1 MAKKKTEKTEEI
13 QTPQAEEKTLTKREK
28 ITETKNRINAL
39 IVEILQKGAVKK
51 SDLIDK
57 VLEPYKKRYPIEET
71 DNNGFKGLIGL
82 QARALEEANKI
93 SLDEEGVYTL
103 KKQTKTTKKK
113 ADEKPVEEKKEPQKT
128 ATRGRKKKTEE
139 PDKTEPVAALPVE
152 TPKADEK
159 PVEEKKETQKTATR
173 GRKKKTEEPVK
184 VEPVKAEP
192 VKVEPVKTEEPIKA
206 QPPVEAPK
214 AEEKPVETPKAEEK
228 KTEEKPVEE
237 KPTQALVEK
246 EKAEVAKKD
255 VVDMSFLFGGVKPKT
270 PVKAEVKEEIQP
282 PVETPKAEEKP
293 AEKPAIK
300 VEEKPAEKTEK
311 PQEKKLERIPAP
323 VKTGNTVQAKPAV
336 KAEEKPQE
344 KKTETPVKQ
353 EKTPQPQK
361 QQPKPQTAKQAVSLK
376 QPQKAAPT
384 KERTADE
391 KLQEAFIERL
401 HQLGGEYFEYYSV
414 YLLERYS
421 RRNGRR
427 LESLKISGGD
437 RDGGIDGELVLTDR
451 NRFRETIYIQAKNWN
466 ADGTN
471 KNMKMVG
478 ETVLQQFIGAC
489 MWRQAQDGKQNCRG
503 IFMTLTQFTAESKR
517 LLAEMSEKIVGYDAK
532 DIYEAA
538 KECEFGIVKR
548 GNEWVLDENLLS
560 GERAFF
566 FMF

>member
-13 QTPQAEEKTLTKREK
+13 QTSQAEEKTLTKREK

-51 SDLIDK
+51 YDLIDK

-71 DNNGFKGLIGL
+71 DNENGFKGLIGL
-82 QARALEEANKI
+82 QVRELEKTNKI
-93 SLDEEGVYTL
+93 KLDEEGAYTL

-113 ADEKPVEEKKEPQKT
+113 ADEKPVEEKTATRVRKKKTDEPEKTESVTALPAETPKTDEKPVEEKAELKKT
-128 ATRGRKKKTEE
+128 AKRGRKKKTEE
-139 PDKTEPVAALPVE
+139 LVKTESIE
-152 TPKADEK
+152 TRKA
-159 PVEEKKETQKTATR
+159 
-173 GRKKKTEEPVK
+173 EEPL
-184 VEPVKAEP
+184 VEVKAE
-192 VKVEPVKTEEPIKA
+192 ELIKA
-206 QPPVEAPK
+206 QPPVETPKVEEKKVEEPK
-214 AEEKPVETPKAEEK
+214 AEEKPEEEK
-228 KTEEKPVEE
+228 A
-237 KPTQALVEK
+237 TQALVAK

-255 VVDMSFLFGGVKPKT
+255 VVDMSFLFGSVKPKT
-270 PVKAEVKEEIQP
+270 PVKAEVKEEIQS
-282 PVETPKAEEKP
+282 PVEMPKAEEKP
-293 AEKPAIK
+293 AEKSAIK
-300 VEEKPAEKTEK
+300 LEEKLQEKTEK

-323 VKTGNTVQAKPAV
+323 VKTENTAQAKPV
-336 KAEEKPQE
+336 TKAEEKPTE
-344 KKTETPVKQ
+344 KKTETPAKQ
-353 EKTPQPQK
+353 EKTSQSQK
-361 QQPKPQTAKQAVSLK
+361 QQLKPQTAKQAVSLK
-376 QPQKAAPT
+376 QPQKIAPT

-401 HQLGGEYFEYYSV
+401 HKLGGEYFEYYSV

-427 LESLKISGGD
+427 LEALRVSGGD
-437 RDGGIDGELVLTDR
+437 RDGGIDGAIELTDR
-451 NRFRETIYIQAKNWN
+451 LGFRETIYIQAKNWN

-489 MWRQAQDGKQNCRG
+489 MWRQAQEGKQNCRG

-517 LLAEMSEKIVGYDAK
+517 LLAEMSDKIVGYDAT
-532 DIYEAA
+532 DIYETA

-560 GERAFF
+560 GEKAFF